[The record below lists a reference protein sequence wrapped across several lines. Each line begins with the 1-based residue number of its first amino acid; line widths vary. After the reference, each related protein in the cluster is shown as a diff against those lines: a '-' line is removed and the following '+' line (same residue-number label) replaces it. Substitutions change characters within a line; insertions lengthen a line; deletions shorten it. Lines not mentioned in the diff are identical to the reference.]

1 MMRLI
6 SILLLTLCCWQAKRG
21 AAANVSKMLELTRET
36 LTERMLSG
44 NIFFVY
50 FGKQVNPTLELF
62 LEQLE
67 LSAEALE
74 DYGISVAKI
83 NCTKEDIPKY
93 CGAEKLLKKACL
105 FRGSEVLRSFDT
117 DTVFDVNAIVSH
129 ILFTVLF
136 NEVRYVHTPAELLSI
151 ERAAKGKTD
160 VVFSHIQVL
169 GLQEHRALMETAFVY
184 GAKFQFVLTTGGP
197 VLKHM
202 GVDDPA
208 SLQAGLWFLH
218 CKEVMRAAEPC
229 SHTAMRRPL
238 TTLNIYAFLQLME
251 APLLTEAWVDPAEV
265 EVDYSHLQV
274 PLLFLFTQAQTESL
288 DRATAE
294 ALARSLR
301 GEVGVVL
308 IHRDSPDVQT
318 PVTYNA
324 AYRLSDMSAV
334 KHVTFNN
341 MEEMVTLFKE
351 EVVTLFKEAVAS
363 VGEEVA
369 EEEDE
374 DDEDQWTTLDVLDDE
389 VAESVYR
396 DRDQM
401 LDLEPVLE
409 LTADTFTS
417 ALAQHDHLVVLFFIK
432 WDAVSMAFLHSFVE
446 VAEALEGLPDV
457 ALVSVDCGEWT
468 DVCGAQ
474 QINSFP
480 SVVEYRR
487 GDGAQLYRGMMG
499 SESLHRFILLSRLG
513 SPLRLAS
520 SEEVR
525 TFLEGGLDE
534 PHGALAPVRALGAF
548 SSRRDPG
555 VSLFEEASRGLRGE
569 ILLGM
574 FVDTPAQNWAC
585 KLPVDLPALLVSRG
599 SEGPT
604 EVHSLQASSPGEL
617 ITLIRST
624 TLDPFPELTVE
635 NLPQYLEL
643 QMPLLLLFVREEG
656 PESSAALLEMR
667 ALLHAG
673 HLQRYLPCWINLRR
687 TPAGSSVLE
696 SYLGA
701 SPQLPALVLSQL
713 RSGGEV
719 FHFPPQ
725 RPLQS
730 GRILQWLQ
738 GVERQEEEPAGV
750 VPDER
755 WEPSV
760 PFFDFL
766 SVMDEELP
774 GYAAQRSPKAKTADG
789 REEARPVQRTSTREE
804 EEEKEEEEREKEEEE
819 EEEDHGERRSSGA
832 PAHTPSPH
840 THSEL

>member
-1 MMRLI
+1 
-6 SILLLTLCCWQAKRG
+6 
-21 AAANVSKMLELTRET
+21 
-36 LTERMLSG
+36 
-44 NIFFVY
+44 
-50 FGKQVNPTLELF
+50 
-62 LEQLE
+62 
-67 LSAEALE
+67 
-74 DYGISVAKI
+74 
-83 NCTKEDIPKY
+83 
-93 CGAEKLLKKACL
+93 
-105 FRGSEVLRSFDT
+105 
-117 DTVFDVNAIVSH
+117 
-129 ILFTVLF
+129 
-136 NEVRYVHTPAELLSI
+136 
-151 ERAAKGKTD
+151 
-160 VVFSHIQVL
+160 
-169 GLQEHRALMETAFVY
+169 METAFVY

-202 GVDDPA
+202 GVDDPV

-229 SHTAMRRPL
+229 PHTAMRRPL

-251 APLLTEAWVDPAEV
+251 APLLTEAWVDPAQV
-265 EVDYSHLQV
+265 EVDYRHLHV
-274 PLLFLFTQAQTESL
+274 PLLFVFTQAQTESL

-294 ALARSLR
+294 ALAWRLR

-308 IHRDSPDVQT
+308 VHRDSPDVQT
-318 PVTYNA
+318 PAKYNA
-324 AYRLSDMSAV
+324 AYRLSDMAAV
-334 KHVTFNN
+334 KYVTFNN
-341 MEEMVTLFKE
+341 LE
-351 EVVTLFKEAVAS
+351 EVVTLFKEEVAP
-363 VGEEVA
+363 VGEEEVA
-369 EEEDE
+369 EEEEEDE
-374 DDEDQWTTLDVLDDE
+374 EDQWTTLDVLDDE

-401 LDLEPVLE
+401 LDLEPVIE
-409 LTADTFTS
+409 LTEDTFTS

-446 VAEALEGLPDV
+446 VSEALEDLPDV
-457 ALVSVDCGEWT
+457 ALASVDCGEWT
-468 DVCGAQ
+468 DVCGAR

-480 SVVEYRR
+480 SVVAYRR

-525 TFLEGGLDE
+525 SFLEGASDE
-534 PHGALAPVRALGAF
+534 PLGALAPVRALGAF
-548 SSRRDPG
+548 SSGRDSG
-555 VSLFEEASRGLRGE
+555 VPLFEDAARELRGE
-569 ILLGM
+569 VLLGL
-574 FVDTPAQNWAC
+574 FVDTAAQNWARE
-585 KLPVDLPALLVSRG
+585 LSVDLPALLVCRG
-599 SEGPT
+599 SGGPT
-604 EVHSLQASSPGEL
+604 EVHSLQPSSLEEL
-617 ITLIRST
+617 LTLIRRA

-643 QMPLLLLFVREEG
+643 QKPLLLLFVTEDG
-656 PESSAALLEMR
+656 PESSAALLEMQG
-667 ALLHAG
+667 LSHAG
-673 HLQRYLPCWINLRR
+673 HLQSYLPCWINLRR

-713 RSGGEV
+713 CSNGEV

-730 GRILQWLQ
+730 GSILQWLH

-774 GYAAQRSPKAKTADG
+774 GYAAQRSPKTKMAAGRGEAHLARRTSK
-789 REEARPVQRTSTREE
+789 REEV
-804 EEEKEEEEREKEEEE
+804 KEEEE
-819 EEEDHGERRSSGA
+819 EGRKREKDHSERRSSGA